1 MMRLLHTV
9 LASFAFLVL
18 SGAPGFAQ
26 HAGHEQDKPNPRAS
40 RNPRPVKP
48 SIIRNISTRLRSYRL
63 SFRR

>member
-1 MMRLLHTV
+1 MTRLLHTV

-26 HAGHEQDKPNPRAS
+26 HAGHEQDKPKQTGEQKPAS
-40 RNPRPVKP
+40 GQAVDH
-48 SIIRNISTRLRSYRL
+48 NISTRLRSYRR